1 MPVMTIPTQSCDMLP
16 SAPPGVVFN
25 PTQSFGGAQFIFAS
39 EDGTISAWA
48 GGAQATVKV
57 DNSATAARYKDLA
70 IGSNGTADLLYAT
83 NVSAG
88 TVDVFTS
95 SFAPAPMP
103 AGAFTD
109 PKMPPGYA
117 PLGIQCIGG
126 KIYVSFA
133 RQEAAKEEDET
144 AGADDGFVDIFDTNG
159 ALLER
164 SMVRGVLNSP
174 WGLALAPM
182 LAV

>member
-1 MPVMTIPTQSCDMLP
+1 MTSPSQSSDVLP
-16 SAPPGVVFN
+16 SAPAGVVFN

-39 EDGTISAWA
+39 EDGTISSWSS
-48 GGAQATVKV
+48 GTQAAVKV
-57 DNSATAARYKDLA
+57 DNSATAARYKALA

-103 AGAFTD
+103 SGAFTD

-117 PLGIQCIGG
+117 PFGIQCIGG

-133 RQEAAKEEDET
+133 RQAEVVQDDT
-144 AGADDGFVDIFDTNG
+144 TGADNGFVDIFDTNG

-164 SMVRGVLNSP
+164 SMMRGVLNSP
-174 WGLALAPM
+174 WGLALAPL

>member
-1 MPVMTIPTQSCDMLP
+1 MLP
-16 SAPPGVVFN
+16 SPPGVVFN
-25 PTQSFGGAQFIFAS
+25 PTQGFGGFIFAG
-39 EDGTISAWA
+39 EDRTISAWT

-57 DNSATAARYKDLA
+57 DNSATAARYKALA
-70 IGSNGTADLLYAT
+70 IGNNGTADLLYAT
-83 NVSAG
+83 NFCAG
-88 TVDVFTS
+88 TIDAFTS
-95 SFAPAPMP
+95 SLAPAPLP

-117 PLGIQCIGG
+117 PFGIQCIGG

-133 RQEAAKEEDET
+133 RQQAAKQDD
-144 AGADDGFVDIFDTNG
+144 AARAHDGFVDIFDTNG

-164 SMVRGVLNSP
+164 SVVRGLINSP

-182 LAV
+182 LVV

>member
-1 MPVMTIPTQSCDMLP
+1 MTSPSQSCDMLP
-16 SAPPGVVFN
+16 SAPAGVVFN

-39 EDGTISAWA
+39 EDGTISAWSSQT
-48 GGAQATVKV
+48 QATIKG
-57 DNSATAARYKDLA
+57 DNSATAARYNALA
-70 IGSNGTADLLYAT
+70 IGNNGTADLLYAT

-88 TVDVFTS
+88 TVDVFTD

-117 PLGIQCIGG
+117 PFAIQCIGG

-133 RQEAAKEEDET
+133 RQAEVVQGAT
-144 AGADDGFVDIFDTNG
+144 GAGGGFVDIFRTNG

-164 SMVRGVLNSP
+164 SVMRGMLNSP

-182 LAV
+182 LAG

>member
-1 MPVMTIPTQSCDMLP
+1 MTIPSKPCVVLP
-16 SAPPGVVFN
+16 SAPAGVVFN

-39 EDGTISAWA
+39 EDGTISAWSS
-48 GGAQATVKV
+48 GTQAAVKV
-57 DNSATAARYKDLA
+57 DNSATAARYKALA
-70 IGSNGTADLLYAT
+70 IGSNGAADLLYAT

-95 SFAPAPMP
+95 SFAPASMP

-109 PKMPPGYA
+109 PKVPLGYA
-117 PLGIQCIGG
+117 PFGIQCIGG

-133 RQEAAKEEDET
+133 RQAKVAQDDT
-144 AGADDGFVDIFDTNG
+144 TGADSGFVDIFDTNG

-164 SMVRGVLNSP
+164 SMMRGVLNSP
-174 WGLALAPM
+174 WGLALAPL

>member
-1 MPVMTIPTQSCDMLP
+1 VPVMTIPTQSCDMLP

-25 PTQSFGGAQFIFAS
+25 PTQSFGGAQFIFAG
-39 EDGTISAWA
+39 EDGTISAWT

-57 DNSATAARYKDLA
+57 DNSATAARYKALA
-70 IGSNGTADLLYAT
+70 IGNNGTADLLYAT
-83 NVSAG
+83 NFCAG
-88 TVDVFTS
+88 TIDVFTS
-95 SFAPAPMP
+95 SFTPAPMP
-103 AGAFTD
+103 SGAFTD

-117 PLGIQCIGG
+117 PFGIQCIGG

-133 RQEAAKEEDET
+133 RQEAAKQDDT
-144 AGADDGFVDIFDTNG
+144 ARTDDGYVDIFDTNG

-164 SMVRGVLNSP
+164 SAVRGLLNSP

-182 LAV
+182 LPV

>member
-1 MPVMTIPTQSCDMLP
+1 MTIPPHSCDALP
-16 SAPPGVVFN
+16 SAPAGVVFN
-25 PTQSFGGAQFIFAS
+25 PTQSFGGAHFIFAG
-39 EDGTISAWA
+39 EDGTISAWTS
-48 GGAQATVKV
+48 GAQAIVRV
-57 DNSATAARYKDLA
+57 DNTATAARYKALA
-70 IGSNGTADLLYAT
+70 IGNNGTADLLYAT
-83 NVSAG
+83 NFCAG
-88 TVDVFTS
+88 TIDVFTS

-103 AGAFTD
+103 PGAFTD
-109 PKMPPGYA
+109 PKIPPGYA

-133 RQEAAKEEDET
+133 RQEAAKQDDT
-144 AGADDGFVDIFDTNG
+144 LGADDGFVDIFDTNG

-164 SMVRGVLNSP
+164 SLVRGMLNSP

>member
-1 MPVMTIPTQSCDMLP
+1 MVKRNKSNHQ
-16 SAPPGVVFN
+16 GR
-25 PTQSFGGAQFIFAS
+25 QFS
-39 EDGTISAWA
+39 DGC
-48 GGAQATVKV
+48 
-57 DNSATAARYKDLA
+57 RYKALA

-83 NVSAG
+83 NASAG

-103 AGAFTD
+103 SGAFTD

-117 PLGIQCIGG
+117 PFGIQCIGG

-133 RQEAAKEEDET
+133 HQAEVAQDDT
-144 AGADDGFVDIFDTNG
+144 TGAGSGFVDIFDTNG

-164 SMVRGVLNSP
+164 SMMRGVLNSP

>member
-1 MPVMTIPTQSCDMLP
+1 MTIPSQSFVP
-16 SAPPGVVFN
+16 SAPAGVVFN
-25 PTQSFGGAQFIFAS
+25 PTQSFAGAQFIFAG
-39 EDGTISAWA
+39 EDGTISAWSS
-48 GGAQATVKV
+48 GAQATIKV
-57 DNSATAARYKDLA
+57 DNSATAARYKALA
-70 IGSNGTADLLYAT
+70 IGNNGRADLLYVT
-83 NVSAG
+83 NVSAR
-88 TVDVFTS
+88 TVDVFTD

-117 PLGIQCIGG
+117 PFAIQCIGG

-133 RQEAAKEEDET
+133 RQAEVVQDDT
-144 AGADDGFVDIFDTNG
+144 TGADGGFVDIFDTNG

-164 SMVRGVLNSP
+164 SMMRGMLNSP

-182 LAV
+182 LAG

>member
-1 MPVMTIPTQSCDMLP
+1 
-16 SAPPGVVFN
+16 VVFN

-39 EDGTISAWA
+39 EDGTISAWSSGTQTA
-48 GGAQATVKV
+48 VKV
-57 DNSATAARYKDLA
+57 DNSATAARYKALA
-70 IGSNGTADLLYAT
+70 IANNGTADLLYAT

-88 TVDVFTS
+88 TVDVFTD
-95 SFAPAPMP
+95 SFAPAPLS

-109 PKMPPGYA
+109 PKMPAGYA
-117 PLGIQCIGG
+117 PSAIQCIGG

-133 RQEAAKEEDET
+133 RQAKAVQDDPT
-144 AGADDGFVDIFDTNG
+144 GADGGFVDIFDTNG
-159 ALLER
+159 ALLGR

-182 LAV
+182 LAG

>member
-1 MPVMTIPTQSCDMLP
+1 MTIPSQSCDMLP
-16 SAPPGVVFN
+16 SAPAGVVFN
-25 PTQSFGGAQFIFAS
+25 PTQSFGGAQFIFAGD
-39 EDGTISAWA
+39 DGTISAWSS
-48 GGAQATVKV
+48 GTRATIKV
-57 DNSATAARYKDLA
+57 DNSATAARYKALA

-83 NVSAG
+83 NASAG

-103 AGAFTD
+103 SGAFTD

-117 PLGIQCIGG
+117 PFGIQCIGG

-133 RQEAAKEEDET
+133 HQAEVAQDDT
-144 AGADDGFVDIFDTNG
+144 TGAGSGFVDIFDTNG

-164 SMVRGVLNSP
+164 SMMRGVLNSP

>member
-1 MPVMTIPTQSCDMLP
+1 MTIPSQPCVVLP
-16 SAPPGVVFN
+16 SAPAGVVFN

-39 EDGTISAWA
+39 EDGTISAWSS
-48 GGAQATVKV
+48 GTQATIKV
-57 DNSATAARYKDLA
+57 DNSANAAHYNALA

-95 SFAPAPMP
+95 SFTPAPLP
-103 AGAFTD
+103 SGAFTD

-117 PLGIQCIGG
+117 PFGIQCIGG

-133 RQEAAKEEDET
+133 RQSEVAQDDTTEADS
-144 AGADDGFVDIFDTNG
+144 GFVDIFDTNG
-159 ALLER
+159 ALLQR
-164 SMVRGVLNSP
+164 SMMRGMLNSP

-182 LAV
+182 LAG